1 MSNTETVANLF
12 EMAIAAEG
20 IAEQLYR
27 GLAPKFAHH
36 PDVADFWSR
45 YAAEEAG
52 HARWLEHL
60 WGTID
65 LQQLEAVADGSIVRQ
80 AHKLL
85 QFSPESALRQIK
97 TLEDA
102 HQLVSELENS
112 ELNVIFE
119 FLITNFSSDKTAQA
133 IVRTQLREHIA
144 RLITEFPARFKHPA
158 SRQAVDA
165 LE

>member
-1 MSNTETVANLF
+1 MSNAETVANLF

-60 WGTID
+60 WGTVD
-65 LQQLEAVADGSIVRQ
+65 PQQLASVADRSIVEQ

-85 QFSPESALRQIK
+85 QFSPENALKQMG

-102 HQLVSELENS
+102 YQLVNELENS

-119 FLITNFSSDKTAQA
+119 FLITSFSSDKTAQA

-144 RLITEFPARFKHPA
+144 RLITDFPAQFRHPA